1 MLKFLHIENIAVIES
16 SDIEFTEG
24 FNVLTGETGAG
35 KSIVIDAINAVLGE
49 RTSKELIR
57 AGCDT
62 AEVSAVF
69 GNFGSD
75 DLEMLASYGIAP
87 DEDGNIVIMRRLSQ
101 SGKGLIKLNNRP
113 VTVSELKTV
122 GKQLVNIHGQH
133 DSQSLLDP
141 EKHVGYIDAVA
152 DDDPIK
158 GKYYAEF
165 RELNCIRR
173 ELANLE
179 TDADEKV
186 RQTEL
191 LKYQIN
197 ELGAADI
204 KVGEYAKLKQKLQI
218 AKSYQATVSA
228 LAEAYT
234 ALNGNDDENGAAALV
249 AEAEKSISRIK
260 SDEWEKQS
268 VKLSGIRAEIEE
280 VSAAISD
287 FLDNSEYSDIDID
300 AVNSRLDFLDK
311 LMLKYGN
318 GEESLI
324 KYLSDAEIKLEKLD
338 FSDKRIAELSDSLD
352 HSTESLIKLGE
363 ELTEVRKKAS
373 ERFSAQVCEILN
385 YLNMPQV
392 RFTVKAEKGRYTK
405 NGCDNIEFMISA
417 NKGESVK
424 PLAKIASGGEL
435 SRVMLA
441 IKSVLLDNDKVGTM
455 IFDEIDTGISGYT
468 AGKVGVQL
476 KKVSV
481 NRQVICVTHLAQIAA
496 MADNHL
502 LIEKNV
508 SSGRTFTKVSPL
520 SYEGRINEIA
530 RIMSGSE
537 MTESLYNSAKEL
549 LDRSRTV

>member
-75 DLEMLASYGIAP
+75 DLEMLGVYGVAP

-113 VTVSELKTV
+113 VTVSELKAI

-141 EKHVGYIDAVA
+141 EKHIGYIDAVA

-165 RELNCIRR
+165 RELNRIRR
-173 ELANLE
+173 ELADLE

-197 ELGAADI
+197 ELSTAGI
-204 KVGEYAKLKQKLQI
+204 KVGEYAELKRKLQI

-234 ALNGNDDENGAAALV
+234 ALNGSDG
-249 AEAEKSISRIK
+249 KRRHIGFSR
-260 SDEWEKQS
+260 Q
-268 VKLSGIRAEIEE
+268 
-280 VSAAISD
+280 
-287 FLDNSEYSDIDID
+287 F
-300 AVNSRLDFLDK
+300 
-311 LMLKYGN
+311 
-318 GEESLI
+318 
-324 KYLSDAEIKLEKLD
+324 
-338 FSDKRIAELSDSLD
+338 RI
-352 HSTESLIKLGE
+352 
-363 ELTEVRKKAS
+363 
-373 ERFSAQVCEILN
+373 F
-385 YLNMPQV
+385 
-392 RFTVKAEKGRYTK
+392 
-405 NGCDNIEFMISA
+405 
-417 NKGESVK
+417 
-424 PLAKIASGGEL
+424 
-435 SRVMLA
+435 
-441 IKSVLLDNDKVGTM
+441 
-455 IFDEIDTGISGYT
+455 GY
-468 AGKVGVQL
+468 
-476 KKVSV
+476 
-481 NRQVICVTHLAQIAA
+481 
-496 MADNHL
+496 
-502 LIEKNV
+502 
-508 SSGRTFTKVSPL
+508 
-520 SYEGRINEIA
+520 
-530 RIMSGSE
+530 
-537 MTESLYNSAKEL
+537 
-549 LDRSRTV
+549 